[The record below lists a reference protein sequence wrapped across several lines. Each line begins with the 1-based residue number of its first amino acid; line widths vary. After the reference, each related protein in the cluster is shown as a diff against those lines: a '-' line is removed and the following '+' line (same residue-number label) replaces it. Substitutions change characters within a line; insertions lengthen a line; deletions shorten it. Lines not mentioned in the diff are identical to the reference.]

1 MMSVRECTKL
11 YNKMLK
17 KHQKEVEPNRVNCY
31 KCDRCGTI
39 TKTIDVDDGVTPFG
53 HTCEHCGNPFAT
65 STFYN
70 DIAPK
75 QRPTQEWY
83 RPSLEETLK
92 WRSKNESMMNHI
104 LNGGLDVRPIKSEQ
118 V

>member
-17 KHQKEVEPNRVNCY
+17 KYQKEVEPNRINCY

-53 HTCEHCGNPFAT
+53 HTCEYCGNPFAT

-70 DIAPK
+70 DIAPN

-92 WRSKNESMMNHI
+92 WRNKNESMLFHI
-104 LNGGLDVRPIKSEQ
+104 LNGGLDIRPIKS
-118 V
+118 